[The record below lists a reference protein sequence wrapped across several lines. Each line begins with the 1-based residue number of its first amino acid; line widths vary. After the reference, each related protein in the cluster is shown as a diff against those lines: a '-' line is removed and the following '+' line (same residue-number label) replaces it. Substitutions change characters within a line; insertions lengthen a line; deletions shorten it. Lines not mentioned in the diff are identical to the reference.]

1 MANNDSIL
9 MALQQ
14 YFDVKQI
21 ASEKMPIDY
30 LVSDEEN
37 RIKFY
42 TVVKSSND
50 AEWADRVKSL
60 AQYLEL
66 PKTEKL
72 NVIVFKSSEKKDLL
86 LGMLCYWNFER
97 LRFNKDIH
105 WRSLSADSIGWLR
118 MQLKAR
124 HTRIA
129 FLPLDYIRVVKTID
143 LRAEGYYDARIV
155 YLRRFYGEDY
165 RMQEH
170 TEVTQEERFDRLL
183 NGTPQN
189 EYPHDS
195 LDDFILEEV
204 RTIYPNAS
212 LKNKLLLFD
221 VDLLNYRLEKENKKQ
236 IIELELQIA
245 EGNKITTKSVPLEC
259 YYQLNPFKSY
269 LMREKKLPVFVNTEQ
284 YHELC
289 KLQSTYNTLSEIN
302 I

>member
-1 MANNDSIL
+1 MANNDSIIV
-9 MALQQ
+9 ALQQ
-14 YFDVKQI
+14 YFDVKQV
-21 ASEKMPIDY
+21 ASEKVPVDY
-30 LVSDEEN
+30 LVSEEESKM
-37 RIKFY
+37 KFY
-42 TVVKSSND
+42 AVVKPSD
-50 AEWADRVKSL
+50 GAEWEKCVKSL
-60 AQYLEL
+60 EQYLEL
-66 PKTEKL
+66 QKTEKL
-72 NVIVFKSSEKKDLL
+72 NVIVYKLSEDGKWL

-97 LRFNKDIH
+97 LRFNKNIH
-105 WRSLSADSIGWLR
+105 WRPLNDNSIEWLK

-124 HTRIA
+124 HARIA

-143 LRAEGYYDARIV
+143 LRAEGYYDARII
-155 YLRRFYGEDY
+155 YLRRFYGEEY

-195 LDDFILEEV
+195 LDDFILEEI

-236 IIELELQIA
+236 IIELELQIV
-245 EGNKITTKSVPLEC
+245 EGDKIITKRISLEC
-259 YYQLNPFKSY
+259 YYQLNPFRPHS
-269 LMREKKLPVFVNTEQ
+269 MREKKLPFLATTEQ
-284 YHELC
+284 YQELC
-289 KLQSTYNTLSEIN
+289 KLHSTYNTLSDIN